1 MEADAF
7 LSEDLVEE
15 PARPD
20 RGRTPDLKGDD
31 GKYAKFMRNEPAW
44 KESEIEVDPETG
56 RRFQYWNVGMTR
68 NAAAESRIREKV
80 ILDPIPHILKDQD
93 VPLRGWYKG
102 KYEAEGVRARPC
114 YTDALLTQP
123 YGGTC
128 PVHCGF
134 CYINNGIRGY
144 RGAGLVVVDP
154 RYPEKVRRQVSKFRT
169 ATAFYMSSFTDPFNP
184 LEAIY
189 GNTKGTAT
197 VALDNRLPMFFL
209 TRQLAPDW
217 TFDYLRANPY
227 SYMQFSINTSRPDD
241 WARLSPKAVSL
252 ATMVDQVRAFHR
264 AGIYVSIQVNPIVAG
279 ITTVDH
285 ICELIHALAS
295 AGADHLIFK
304 FVEIVYPSRA
314 AIVRNMR
321 AAFPDRADAF
331 DALFSQQIG
340 GVYTIDEQYRKLALD
355 EFTRHCSRAGVT
367 MALCY
372 EYEYARNPDG
382 SIRDKTGVS
391 MGAKYLT
398 ADQCHGHRVPM
409 FTRDAI
415 GDPWREVES
424 CPPSGC
430 LTCSEQFPT
439 GVPCGSEILA
449 SAPALTPAHLR
460 VPAEPK
466 FPTLPVLPS

>member
-1 MEADAF
+1 MEAGRGGEVRPVRGKVADRSLDEGGVGGPGPVRVVGLEAVPGGDVYDF
-7 LSEDLVEE
+7 ETTTENYYCCSPGGRSLLVH
-15 PARPD
+15 
-20 RGRTPDLKGDD
+20 
-31 GKYAKFMRNEPAW
+31 N
-44 KESEIEVDPETG
+44 
-56 RRFQYWNVGMTR
+56 
-68 NAAAESRIREKV
+68 
-80 ILDPIPHILKDQD
+80 
-93 VPLRGWYKG
+93 
-102 KYEAEGVRARPC
+102 
-114 YTDALLTQP
+114 
-123 YGGTC
+123 
-128 PVHCGF
+128 
-134 CYINNGIRGY
+134 CYINNGVRGY

-184 LEAIY
+184 L
-189 GNTKGTAT
+189 
-197 VALDNRLPMFFL
+197 
-209 TRQLAPDW
+209 
-217 TFDYLRANPY
+217 
-227 SYMQFSINTSRPDD
+227 
-241 WARLSPKAVSL
+241 
-252 ATMVDQVRAFHR
+252 
-264 AGIYVSIQVNPIVAG
+264 QVNPIVAG
-279 ITTVDH
+279 ITSYLD
-285 ICELIHALAS
+285 ICELIDMLAD

-314 AIVRNMR
+314 AIVRNMK
-321 AAFPDRADAF
+321 AAFGERADAF
-331 DALFSQQIG
+331 ESLFTQQIG
-340 GVYTIDEQYRKLALD
+340 GVYTIDEEYRKEALGVFAD
-355 EFTRHCSRAGVT
+355 RCKAVGVT

-430 LTCSEQFPT
+430 LTCSDQFPT

>member
-1 MEADAF
+1 MEAGRGGEVRPVRGKVADRSLDEGGVGGPGPVRVVGLEAVPGGDVYDF
-7 LSEDLVEE
+7 ETTTENYYCCSPGGRSLLVH
-15 PARPD
+15 
-20 RGRTPDLKGDD
+20 
-31 GKYAKFMRNEPAW
+31 N
-44 KESEIEVDPETG
+44 
-56 RRFQYWNVGMTR
+56 
-68 NAAAESRIREKV
+68 
-80 ILDPIPHILKDQD
+80 
-93 VPLRGWYKG
+93 
-102 KYEAEGVRARPC
+102 
-114 YTDALLTQP
+114 
-123 YGGTC
+123 
-128 PVHCGF
+128 
-134 CYINNGIRGY
+134 CYINNGVRGY

-279 ITTVDH
+279 ITSYLD
-285 ICELIHALAS
+285 ICELIDMLAD

-314 AIVRNMR
+314 AIVRNMK
-321 AAFPDRADAF
+321 AAFGERADAF
-331 DALFSQQIG
+331 ESLFTQQIG
-340 GVYTIDEQYRKLALD
+340 GVYTIDEEYRKEALGVFAD
-355 EFTRHCSRAGVT
+355 RCKAVGVT